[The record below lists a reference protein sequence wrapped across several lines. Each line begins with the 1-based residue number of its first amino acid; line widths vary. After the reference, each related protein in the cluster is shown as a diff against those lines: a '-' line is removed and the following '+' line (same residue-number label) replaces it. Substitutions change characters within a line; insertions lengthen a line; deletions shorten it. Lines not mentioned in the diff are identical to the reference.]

1 MNRLVEKRR
10 CETLYSLRKS
20 DDCRHF
26 HHFHRSIEVKN
37 AGEGRS
43 MYYRTYVE
51 KILFSFPKTTNFQW
65 ENTIFFP
72 VKFLMWR
79 KSLKKLV
86 ECRWWMADW

>member
-20 DDCRHF
+20 DDRRHF

-37 AGEGRS
+37 AGEGRT

-51 KILFSFPKTTNFQW
+51 KYYFHSQKRLNFSGKLQ
-65 ENTIFFP
+65 FF
-72 VKFLMWR
+72 FL
-79 KSLKKLV
+79 
-86 ECRWWMADW
+86 